1 MNSEPASNE
10 GAAAVAKHPSWDQRH
25 KMIEIV
31 AYFKAEQRG
40 FAPGHEL
47 DDWLKAEQE
56 VEESIRPIP
65 SY

>member
-1 MNSEPASNE
+1 MSSEPESSKATAE
-10 GAAAVAKHPSWDQRH
+10 MTKHPSWDQRH
-25 KMIEIV
+25 EMIEIA

-40 FAPGHEL
+40 FAPGQEL

>member
-1 MNSEPASNE
+1 MSSEPGSRKATTE
-10 GAAAVAKHPSWDQRH
+10 VTKHPAWDQRH
-25 KMIEIV
+25 EMIEIA

-47 DDWLKAEQE
+47 DNWLKAEQE